1 MGKLK
6 KSSAWKNNVN
16 AFTGGIS
23 MLLSPHAYKALSL
36 VQRVSPIFLVAT
48 FNGNPQ
54 ARIIC
59 WDSPTNVPEEAEMKT
74 FHDELCSITRK
85 KTKRNVLVIGGDV
98 NA

>member
-36 VQRVSPIFLVAT
+36 VQRVSPRFLVAILMET
-48 FNGNPQ
+48 HKQ
-54 ARIIC
+54 E
-59 WDSPTNVPEEAEMKT
+59 SSAETVLPM
-74 FHDELCSITRK
+74 SQK
-85 KTKRNVLVIGGDV
+85 KQK
-98 NA
+98 